1 MKEYYDQRAP
11 EYDDWYLTRG
21 LFEGRDRPG
30 WDEELARLLEVVGT
44 LPPARV
50 LDAACGTGF
59 LTRYHR
65 GTVVGL
71 DHSAAMLEVARNRV
85 PGARFVRADALA
97 LPFPD
102 ASFGRV
108 FTGHFY
114 GHLLPEE
121 RERFLSEALWVA
133 PEVIVADAGVRG
145 GVPRDEWQERRLS
158 DGSRH
163 RVFKRFF
170 TGESLAAELG
180 GGRVLHEGTW
190 FVVVS
195 ATAAPAQARSPAG
208 REGWGE

>member
-1 MKEYYDQRAP
+1 MKEYYDRRAA
-11 EYDDWYLTRG
+11 EFDDWYLTRG

-30 WDEELARLLEVVGT
+30 WDDDLARLAEVVGALT
-44 LPPARV
+44 PVHV

-59 LTRYHR
+59 LTRCHK

-71 DHSAAMLEVARNRV
+71 DQSDAMLEIARGRV
-85 PGARFVRADALA
+85 PRALFVRADALA

-102 ASFGRV
+102 SSFERGL
-108 FTGHFY
+108 TGHFY
-114 GHLLPEE
+114 GPLEPEA
-121 RERFLSEALWVA
+121 RARFLSEVRWVA
-133 PEVIVADAGVRG
+133 PELVVVDAGVRG
-145 GVPRDEWQERRLS
+145 GAPRDEWQERRLN

-163 RVFKRFF
+163 PVFKRFF

-190 FVVVS
+190 FVVVAS
-195 ATAAPAQARSPAG
+195 TAGTAQVRSPAG

>member
-1 MKEYYDQRAP
+1 MKEYYEQRAP
-11 EYDDWYLTRG
+11 EFDDWYLTRG

-30 WDEELARLLEVVGT
+30 WDEELAQLLEVVGA

-59 LTRYHR
+59 LTRHHR
-65 GTVVGL
+65 GRVVGL
-71 DHSAAMLEVARNRV
+71 DQSAAMLGIARGRV
-85 PGARFVRADALA
+85 PDARFVRADALA

-102 ASFGRV
+102 ESFDRV

-121 RERFLSEALWVA
+121 RARFLTQALWVA
-133 PEVIVADAGVRG
+133 LELVVVDAGVRG
-145 GVPRDEWQERRLS
+145 GAPRDEWQERRLN
-158 DGSRH
+158 DGSCH
-163 RVFKRFF
+163 PVFKRFF

-190 FVVVS
+190 FVVVAS
-195 ATAAPAQARSPAG
+195 TAEPAQARSPAG